1 MINVNLCHDD
11 GVFTWM
17 MNMESYISF
26 TLLFIKTQDGND
38 YYEITAVNKFSSE
51 EEGFPINV
59 SDRETAVNIFENLV
73 ALYHLAAY
81 APDTRDPIIEKCKYI
96 SRVPIANGLYDLNF

>member
-1 MINVNLCHDD
+1 MINVNLCHND
-11 GVFTWM
+11 GKFAWV
-17 MNMESYISF
+17 MNMESYISLKLRF
-26 TLLFIKTQDGND
+26 MKMDEETC
-38 YYEITAVNKFSSE
+38 YYKIIAVSKFSSE
-51 EEGFPINV
+51 EHFSINV
-59 SDRETAVNIFENLV
+59 SDPEVATNIFEDIV